1 MKACVS
7 VGPSPASRVIRV
19 EVGQRHKDAIIKFA
33 WCVFVCVRER
43 EREKGRKPSAMMQ
56 AYVVLG
62 GTTLQS
68 HDSSVPLALLPTD
81 GWMELQKLLSHSTV
95 CFIQS
100 AEGGGGVFHIVGK
113 MNSLHMG

>member
-1 MKACVS
+1 M
-7 VGPSPASRVIRV
+7 
-19 EVGQRHKDAIIKFA
+19 
-33 WCVFVCVRER
+33 R

-95 CFIQS
+95 CCTQS
-100 AEGGGGVFHIVGK
+100 AEGVGK
-113 MNSLHMG
+113 ECFILWGK